1 MTPRPAAATGEQ
13 LTPEL
18 ILVAPPDVARLERE
32 RLPDASI
39 PFWVTAVQATEES
52 RHEVVT
58 DLFLRRVERG
68 HPPRYLRN
76 KALGRRLSGPQAGCA
91 TSRHRR
97 RSAAISWSPPMK
109 PGRDHGRVRP
119 LALALVALAGI
130 GAIVLLVRPHGEQV
144 VARKAPHP
152 SVRSSS
158 PPAAKS
164 AAHAVPAA
172 PEPTA
177 AAATPAAP
185 TAAVSPVIESA
196 RRHAGRVPREP
207 VVRVHA
213 AAKRPRAKTET
224 ATGEPPDIDTPRIE
238 TDAPPPPPEAL
249 TITDPQIVATTS
261 SSVQL
266 AFKTSLPAQT
276 RVSYGI
282 GTPVIWSEVS
292 ATATLD
298 HQVTIDGLAF
308 STTYQVWFH
317 AIDDYG
323 QTQAAALTVT
333 TAPMD
338 DQTIATTSGS
348 KILLNGQPFFP
359 IMVWQQCADGF
370 GSSIDDGVNLFL
382 GEGCGDKQ
390 QDRRLATDV
399 SGRAYSVV
407 SADDAATAGRGVI
420 GWYFPDEWDAF
431 LESNVTR
438 SDLADQ
444 IPEGQPG
451 KISFLTLTNHFYS
464 RAEPLP
470 QGRGMYPLLYSLAD
484 VLGFDLYPLQV
495 WCKPSFGDVMD
506 AQHELGGAT
515 GGKPTLQWIE
525 VARME
530 HPCNQN
536 PMLDPTPAT
545 VKAETWLAIAGG
557 ADGIGYFPNRWK
569 GDIGAAIA
577 DTNRQLQSLA
587 PALLAP
593 TATASADAPAVR
605 VAARSLNGALY
616 VIAVNTG
623 YDTVQTK
630 ISVAGIAG
638 RSAAV
643 VGDGTVRGSD
653 DTGFTDTLGPLAAR
667 VYVIP
672 PQGW

>member
-1 MTPRPAAATGEQ
+1 M
-13 LTPEL
+13 
-18 ILVAPPDVARLERE
+18 
-32 RLPDASI
+32 
-39 PFWVTAVQATEES
+39 
-52 RHEVVT
+52 
-58 DLFLRRVERG
+58 
-68 HPPRYLRN
+68 N
-76 KALGRRLSGPQAGCA
+76 
-91 TSRHRR
+91 
-97 RSAAISWSPPMK
+97 
-109 PGRDHGRVRP
+109 PGREHGRVRP
-119 LALALVALAGI
+119 LALALVVLAGI
-130 GAIVLLVRPHGEQV
+130 GIALLLVRRDGEHV
-144 VARKAPHP
+144 AARKAPRTSKAPHM
-152 SVRSSS
+152 SVRR
-158 PPAAKS
+158 PPAS
-164 AAHAVPAA
+164 AAKAPARAAPAA
-172 PEPTA
+172 PRRA
-177 AAATPAAP
+177 AAAP
-185 TAAVSPVIESA
+185 TAAVSPAIEA
-196 RRHAGRVPREP
+196 LRRHAGRVPRAPDSEGQ
-207 VVRVHA
+207 A
-213 AAKRPRAKTET
+213 AAEHPPAKTDPVPS
-224 ATGEPPDIDTPRIE
+224 APSDPPDIDTPRIA
-238 TDAPPPPPEAL
+238 TDSPPPPPQPL
-249 TITDPQIVATTS
+249 TITDPEIVATSS

-282 GTPVIWSEVS
+282 GTPVIWSDVS
-292 ATATLD
+292 ATDTLD

-333 TAPMD
+333 TAPMS

-348 KILLNGQPFFP
+348 TILLNGRPFFP
-359 IMVWQQCADGF
+359 IMVWQQCSDGL
-370 GSSIDDGVNLFL
+370 GASVEDGVNLFM
-382 GEGCGDKQ
+382 GEGCGDEH
-390 QDRRLATDV
+390 QDRRLATHV

-407 SADDAATAGRGVI
+407 SADDPATAGRGVI

-431 LESNVTR
+431 LESDVTR
-438 SDLADQ
+438 ADLADQ
-444 IPEGQPG
+444 IPDAQPG

-495 WCKPSFGDVMD
+495 WCKPSFADVMD

-530 HPCNQN
+530 HPCNRY
-536 PMLDPTPAT
+536 PTLDPTPAT
-545 VKAETWLAIAGG
+545 VQAETWLAIAGG
-557 ADGIGYFPNRWK
+557 AHGIGYFPNRWK
-569 GDIGAAIA
+569 DDIGAAIA
-577 DTNRQLQSLA
+577 DTNREIQSLA

-593 TATASADAPAVR
+593 TATASAAAPAVR

-630 ISVAGIAG
+630 ISVEGIAG
-638 RSAAV
+638 RSATV
-643 VGDGTVRGSD
+643 VGDGTVLGSD
-653 DTGFTDTLGPLAAR
+653 DTGFTDTFGPLAAK